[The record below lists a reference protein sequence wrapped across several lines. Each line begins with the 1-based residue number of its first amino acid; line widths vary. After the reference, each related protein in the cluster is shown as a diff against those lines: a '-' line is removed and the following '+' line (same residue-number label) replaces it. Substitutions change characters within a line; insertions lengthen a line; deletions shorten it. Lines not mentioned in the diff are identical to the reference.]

1 MAAASAPSKP
11 TSAPPTLEQL
21 ARLVGEPDEQL
32 RNALFKRV
40 PEGTLVEH
48 GTRVDSP
55 LILDDVPGF
64 VQAGL
69 EGLKHLLPE
78 QRALVKLPPGL
89 FALLIDEARTLGRLR
104 VDHEA
109 MLAAAAAGTR
119 SEREAGLRAAMRS
132 GLALRSVTV
141 SALRNVLGREGMAP
155 IEAAIGTGDTASKLA
170 HGLEELGRQVRRR
183 IGADPVDR
191 YLFTAFG
198 LDEACAAQLDEAAAR
213 VRKLDEAPAPPDRV
227 VTQRMLDLQDGR
239 VLHLIAMVLRAFRAA
254 HKADGAVP
262 EPDLPTIGWLFDAR
276 STRRPAV

>member
-1 MAAASAPSKP
+1 MTDRSAKTSSPPS
-11 TSAPPTLEQL
+11 LDQL
-21 ARLVGEPDEQL
+21 AAFLGEPDEQL
-32 RNALFKRV
+32 RNALFRRV

-55 LILDDVPGF
+55 LILEDVPGF

-69 EGLKHLLPE
+69 DGLKRLLPE
-78 QRALVKLPPGL
+78 QRSLVKLPPGL
-89 FALLIDEARTLGRLR
+89 FALLVDETRMLDRLR
-104 VDHEA
+104 ADHEA

-119 SEREAGLRAAMRS
+119 TEREAALRTAMRA

-141 SALRNVLGREGMAP
+141 SALRNVLGREGMHP
-155 IEAAIGTGDTASKLA
+155 IETAIGTGDTASKLA
-170 HGLEELGRQVRRR
+170 AGLEELARQVRQRLR
-183 IGADPVDR
+183 GDAIDR
-191 YLFTAFG
+191 YLFAEFG
-198 LDEACAAQLDEAAAR
+198 LDEACAGQLDEAAAR

-254 HKADGAVP
+254 HKADGDVP

-276 STRRPAV
+276 STRRPAQLG